1 MSDTTTLFRA
11 RINTSQMK
19 KAERVFHT
27 LGLKA
32 GDAVSLF
39 FAQVALRNDLPFPIT
54 TQPQRLLSDEEQASL
69 WNESLGDY

>member
-32 GDAVSLF
+32 GDAVS
-39 FAQVALRNDLPFPIT
+39 
-54 TQPQRLLSDEEQASL
+54 
-69 WNESLGDY
+69 